1 MLGKSICGQ
10 VEKVQFQPFSTILS
24 GCGAV
29 RHFFA
34 EETVGS
40 ARLSTIM
47 AASHPAHAPHSTA
60 SVASIAEART
70 ALLKRA
76 ARDAMD
82 YLEGVH
88 ARSVVPTAK
97 AVAALSALR
106 GPLPPGPTSPEAV
119 LHLLDTYGSPGTVA
133 NGGGRYFGFVNGGC
147 VPAAH
152 AAAWL
157 ASAWD
162 QNAAFFVQSPTAITL
177 EEIALDWV
185 RELFR
190 LPQGTGGA
198 VVTGAT
204 MANFSALAAAR
215 HALLARAGWDVE
227 ADGLFGA
234 PEITVVVGEEVHP
247 SLLKALG
254 LLGLGRKRVVRVPV
268 DGQGRMRADALPHL
282 DAQTILC
289 LQAGNVNTGAFDP
302 AAAICPAARS
312 AEAWIHVDGAFG
324 LWATASPEYRKLTK
338 GFELADSWAT
348 DGHKWPNIGY
358 DCGIALVKDPDAL
371 RAAMS
376 IRASYLAVGNLREP
390 TDYNP
395 ELSRRARGVELWAG
409 LRSLG
414 RSGMAEIVERTCS
427 HAWRFAAGLKAA
439 GFQVLNDVVLNQVL
453 VSFGTPEMTLATIA
467 RLQAEGTCWC
477 GSTVWQGQTAM
488 RISVSSWA
496 TTTEDVDLS
505 LAAMLKAAQ
514 A

>member
-1 MLGKSICGQ
+1 MRAG
-10 VEKVQFQPFSTILS
+10 
-24 GCGAV
+24 
-29 RHFFA
+29 
-34 EETVGS
+34 

-47 AASHPAHAPHSTA
+47 ATFRPAHSSSSSV
-60 SVASIAEART
+60 SVAETRT

-82 YLEGVH
+82 YLEGVE
-88 ARSVVPTAK
+88 ARPVAPTPA

-106 GPLPPGPTSPEAV
+106 GPLPPGPTSAETV
-119 LHLLDTYGSPGTVA
+119 LHLLHEYGSPATMA
-133 NGGGRYFGFVNGGC
+133 KTNGRFFGFVTGDC
-147 VPAAH
+147 LPAAL

-157 ASAWD
+157 VSAWD
-162 QNAAFFVQSPTAITL
+162 QNAAHHVQSPVAAQLEETAI
-177 EEIALDWV
+177 DWV
-185 RELFR
+185 RDLFG
-190 LPQGTGGA
+190 LPVGTGGA

-204 MANFSALAAAR
+204 MANFSGLAAAR
-215 HALLARAGWDVE
+215 HTLLERAGWDVE

-234 PEITVVVGEEVHP
+234 PEVGVVVGEEVHQ
-247 SLLKALG
+247 SVLKALG
-254 LLGLGRKRVVRVPV
+254 MLGLGRKRVVRVPV

-282 DAQTILC
+282 DGMTILC

-302 AAAICPAARS
+302 AAAICPAAR
-312 AEAWIHVDGAFG
+312 AAGAWIHVDGAFG

-358 DCGIALVKDPDAL
+358 DCGIALVREPDAL

-376 IRASYLAVGNLREP
+376 IQAAYLVHAEARDPSN
-390 TDYNP
+390 YNP

-414 RSGMAEIVERTCS
+414 RSGITEIVERTSS
-427 HAWRFAAGLKAA
+427 HARRFAAGLKAA
-439 GFQVLNDVVLNQVL
+439 GFQILNEVVINQVL
-453 VSFGTPEMTLATIA
+453 VSFGTPERTLRTVT

-496 TTTEDVDLS
+496 TTKEDVDRS
-505 LAAMLKAAQ
+505 LAAMIKAAEE
-514 A
+514 

>member
-1 MLGKSICGQ
+1 M
-10 VEKVQFQPFSTILS
+10 QPGADRIPAPVLDSALS
-24 GCGAV
+24 
-29 RHFFA
+29 
-34 EETVGS
+34 
-40 ARLSTIM
+40 M
-47 AASHPAHAPHSTA
+47 AGTHSPHSQRSSSPA
-60 SVASIAEART
+60 SSVAEART

-88 ARSVVPTAK
+88 ARPVAPPRE
-97 AVAALSALR
+97 AVAKLSALR
-106 GPLPPGPTSPEAV
+106 GPLPPGPTNAETV
-119 LHLLDTYGSPGTVA
+119 LHLLNEYGSPATVA

-147 VPAAH
+147 LPAAM

-157 ASAWD
+157 VNAWD
-162 QNAAFFVQSPTAITL
+162 QNAAFQVQSPVAITL
-177 EEIALDWV
+177 EETALEWV
-185 RELFR
+185 REMFG
-190 LPQGTGGA
+190 LPEGTGGA

-215 HALLARAGWDVE
+215 HSLLGRAGWDVE

-234 PEITVVVGEEVHP
+234 PPVTVVVGEEVHS
-247 SLLKALG
+247 SLIKALG
-254 LLGLGRKRVVRVPV
+254 MLGLGRNRVVRVPV

-282 DAQTILC
+282 DGMTILC

-302 AAAICPAARS
+302 AAAICPAARTLG
-312 AEAWIHVDGAFG
+312 AWIHVDGAFG
-324 LWATASPEYRKLTK
+324 MWAAASPEYRKWTK

-358 DCGIALVKDPDAL
+358 DCGIVMVRIPKALKE
-371 RAAMS
+371 AMS
-376 IRASYLAVGNLREP
+376 IQAAYLMQGDQREP
-390 TDYNP
+390 SHYNP

-414 RSGMAEIVERTCS
+414 RQGMAEIVERTSS
-427 HAWRFAAGLKAA
+427 HARRFAAGLKAA
-439 GFQVLNDVVLNQVL
+439 GYQVLNEVVINQVL
-453 VSFGTPEMTLATIA
+453 VSFGSAEKTLATVA

-496 TTTEDVDLS
+496 TTKEDVDRS
-505 LAAMLKAAQ
+505 LAAMVRAAEG
-514 A
+514 